1 MATLKDEAQAYEPR
15 KTKNIA
21 DLEIVPVVLDVFEET
36 GTDNDGK
43 EFKYKY
49 VIWEGENYRVPNTV
63 LDDLK
68 TMIKENPKVEFIKVI
83 KEGEGL
89 GTRYKVVQ
97 KEKPKI

>member
-1 MATLKDEAQAYEPR
+1 MASLKEEAETYVAK

-21 DLEIVPVVLDVFEET
+21 DLDIVPVNLDVFEET
-36 GTDNDGK
+36 GTDKEGK
-43 EFKYKY
+43 EFTYKY
-49 VIWEGENYRVPNTV
+49 VLWEGENYRVPNTV

-68 TMIKENPKVEFIKVI
+68 TMVKENPKLEFIKVI

-97 KEKPKI
+97 KEKPIK